1 MTYPGFIS
9 SDTLAKWR
17 MAVGP
22 MLPMRFKRMKHQQ
35 AQFPCWTGGQW
46 TEP

>member
-1 MTYPGFIS
+1 MTYPGFTS

-22 MLPMRFKRMKHQQ
+22 MLNIRAKRMKYQQ
-35 AQFPCWTGGQW
+35 AQFPCWTGGQG